1 MAELNR
7 NRTGAP
13 RSPQRTWAE
22 QDGRP
27 GFPARGTHQRPRVRL
42 SVRKAALKFAN
53 ATKLNR
59 KSGAAHESFCDIN
72 EQMQADKGKQSKHI
86 VFGPGTL
93 WRTWGTRPVPIGQ
106 RLLSGRFGKP
116 CFINRNILLYL
127 LHRDGRTASR
137 LRNCHAKGNLHAI
150 DIAIVSVVNA

>member
-93 WRTWGTRPVPIGQ
+93 WRTWGTRPVPIGPAMTQ
-106 RLLSGRFGKP
+106 TPAGLSLSVEFDYSAAGLA
-116 CFINRNILLYL
+116 NL
-127 LHRDGRTASR
+127 ASSIGTFCCTFSTVMVE
-137 LRNCHAKGNLHAI
+137 LPPG
-150 DIAIVSVVNA
+150 

>member
-93 WRTWGTRPVPIGQ
+93 WRTWGTRPVPIGPAMTQTPTGPGLSVEFSRRTLKASLVVDGAKTIQ
-106 RLLSGRFGKP
+106 RP
-116 CFINRNILLYL
+116 VWQTL
-127 LHRDGRTASR
+127 LHQSEHSAVPSPP
-137 LRNCHAKGNLHAI
+137 
-150 DIAIVSVVNA
+150 